1 MAATDASPTNG
12 AMHFA
17 LGQPAHSRWSG
28 FVTLVLQIGTLSVL
42 IGFAVVVDTWTENL
56 LLLMMLPALAISI
69 VLTARNGL
77 RQGEVVLGPES
88 VMAGTGGPRSQRI
101 AYEAIDEL
109 REFATVVEIVH
120 STQSVPRRWSL
131 PGSRMAQADWIR
143 FTTELKR
150 RVRERNPAAR
160 IFDAATG
167 PPPTPA

>member
-1 MAATDASPTNG
+1 MAATDASPTNDE
-12 AMHFA
+12 MHFP
-17 LGQPAHSRWSG
+17 LGLPAHSRWSG
-28 FVTLVLQIGTLSVL
+28 LVTLVLQIGTLSVL
-42 IGFAVVVDTWTENL
+42 TGFVVVVDTWTENL
-56 LLLMMLPALAISI
+56 LLLMMLPALAIAI

-77 RQGEVVLGPES
+77 RRSEVVLGPEG
-88 VMAGTGGPRSQRI
+88 VTAGTGGPLTQSI
-101 AYEAIDEL
+101 AYEAIAEL

-120 STQSVPRRWSL
+120 STQSVPHRWSL

-143 FTTELKR
+143 FTGELKR

>member
-1 MAATDASPTNG
+1 MAVTDANPADG
-12 AMHFA
+12 VLHFA

-28 FVTLVLQIGTLSVL
+28 FVTLVLQVGTLSVL
-42 IGFAVVVDTWTENL
+42 VGFAVVVDTWTENL

-77 RQGEVVLGPES
+77 RRSEVVLGRES
-88 VMAGTGGPRSQRI
+88 VTAGSGGPRDQHI

-120 STQSVPRRWSL
+120 STQTVPRRWSL

-143 FTTELKR
+143 FTGELKR
-150 RVRERNPAAR
+150 RIRQHNPHAR

-167 PPPTPA
+167 PPPSDD